1 MYLSEQFSC
10 RTFDIFISGSL
21 NDDNEKQLSLKVG
34 KWVPVDI
41 VVRTVWVA
49 YLLEIKQN
57 YD

>member
-1 MYLSEQFSC
+1 MQNFLKFL
-10 RTFDIFISGSL
+10 IFIISGSL
-21 NDDNEKQLSLKVG
+21 IDDNEKQLSLKVG